1 MSKYK
6 HPSPNI
12 KNPTFNNMI
21 TIKNLKKTYGN
32 ATVLNIENLEIQKG
46 ETFGLVG
53 NNGAGKTTLFSLVL
67 DLIQPTTGF
76 VSVDDIK
83 VNESEGWK
91 NKVSAFI
98 DETFLIGYLTPEEYF
113 YFIGELRGQNK
124 ASVDEFL
131 KQFHDLFNGEIV
143 NSGKYVRDLSKG
155 NQKKV
160 GIVGA
165 LIGKPEIIILDEP
178 FANLDPS
185 TQIKLKIMIRDFANE
200 NGVTFLIS
208 SHDLSHTT
216 EVCNR
221 IVVVNKG
228 EVVRDIQTTP
238 ETLQDLEKYFA
249 DQVSLG
255 KQEIST
261 EKTSL

>member
-1 MSKYK
+1 
-6 HPSPNI
+6 
-12 KNPTFNNMI
+12 MI
-21 TIKNLKKTYGN
+21 TIHNLSKTYGT
-32 ATVLNIENLEIQKG
+32 ATVLNIENIEIPNG

-53 NNGAGKTTLFSLVL
+53 NNGAGKTTLFSLML
-67 DLIQPTTGF
+67 DLIQATTGY
-76 VSVDDIK
+76 VSIDGIK
-83 VNESEGWK
+83 VNDSEAWK
-91 NKVSAFI
+91 SKVSAFV
-98 DETFLIGYLTPEEYF
+98 DDTFLIGYLTPEEYF

-131 KQFHDLFNGEIV
+131 KQFHDLFNGEIL

-165 LIGKPEIIILDEP
+165 IIGHPEIIILDEP

-185 TQIKLKIMIRDFANE
+185 TQIKLKNLIKE
-200 NGVTFLIS
+200 LSKQEGVTFLIS

-228 EVVRDIQTTP
+228 KMVKDIKTTP
-238 ETLQDLEKYFA
+238 ETLQDLEQYFA
-249 DQVSLG
+249 DQVSVPV
-255 KQEIST
+255 
-261 EKTSL
+261 